1 MTREEKLAY
10 RKELDRLNPKPASAK
25 EMIAKELKPDK
36 LKLPPPQKPMAIMTN
51 TLNENMLENG
61 PKLFADKRYKKLLLT
76 E

>member
-1 MTREEKLAY
+1 
-10 RKELDRLNPKPASAK
+10 
-25 EMIAKELKPDK
+25 MIAKELKPDK